1 MPFEIWRLYRFIKLI
16 RYTFGEYAA
25 YQIVSSAR
33 FEALVKKNEKKKN
46 FVDPLGIVAKQQP
59 IRR

>member
-25 YQIVSSAR
+25 YQIASSAR